1 MDALAGTGKNPVI
14 VSGLAYGTD
23 ITAHRTALEDG
34 LDTIAVMATGADTV
48 YPPAHRGDALK
59 IAGKAG
65 SALITDY
72 PLHTKAIAINF
83 IRRNRIIAGMCR
95 ATILIESRSKGGG
108 MITASQAF
116 SYNRDVFALP
126 GRAGDPFSAGCNS
139 LIRSGCAAPVT
150 SERDLVES
158 LGFIFRKESGKHAVP
173 SEYYSGVMDKDA
185 VGMMSRILLLT
196 RKNRRMSL
204 DELADA
210 TDLPYGTVA
219 ELCGILETD
228 GFISIDLMQRCTINR
243 KK

>member
-1 MDALAGTGKNPVI
+1 
-14 VSGLAYGTD
+14 
-23 ITAHRTALEDG
+23 
-34 LDTIAVMATGADTV
+34 
-48 YPPAHRGDALK
+48 
-59 IAGKAG
+59 
-65 SALITDY
+65 
-72 PLHTKAIAINF
+72 
-83 IRRNRIIAGMCR
+83 MCR

-173 SEYYSGVMDKDA
+173 SEYYSGVMDKDS
-185 VGMMSRILLLT
+185 VGMMSRILLLI

-204 DELADA
+204 DELAEA
-210 TDLPYGTVA
+210 TALPYGTVA